1 MMDTRTRQL
10 DASLGAATRRRRRAR
25 LREARTTAATSNG
38 PDAGAALATPSGAG
52 RDDAAQIPGPRPARP
67 SRVAALGARLA
78 RASRLVPPV
87 STPIASCTPT
97 HATSGGS

>member
-1 MMDTRTRQL
+1 MMETRTRQL
-10 DASLGAATRRRRRAR
+10 DASPGAGTRRRRRAR

-38 PDAGAALATPSGAG
+38 RDAGAALATTPGAG
-52 RDDAAQIPGPRPARP
+52 HETAAQIPRPRPARP

-87 STPIASCTPT
+87 SAPIASCAPS

>member
-1 MMDTRTRQL
+1 METRTRQL
-10 DASLGAATRRRRRAR
+10 DASRGAVTRRPRRAR
-25 LREARTTAATSNG
+25 LREARTTAATSNA
-38 PDAGAALATPSGAG
+38 PDAGAAVATPSGAG
-52 RDDAAQIPGPRPARP
+52 HETAAQIPRPRPARP

-87 STPIASCTPT
+87 STPIASCAPT

>member
-1 MMDTRTRQL
+1 METRTRQL
-10 DASLGAATRRRRRAR
+10 DASPGASTRRHRRAR
-25 LREARTTAATSNG
+25 RREARTITATSNG
-38 PDAGAALATPSGAG
+38 RDAGAAHPAPPGTGH
-52 RDDAAQIPGPRPARP
+52 DAAAEVSGPRPARP

-87 STPIASCTPT
+87 SVPIASCAPS